1 MVTVLTVKEIYDL
14 KLFFDLNLCCS
25 SDLLL
30 IYGKFGVFTTSHAQ
44 LQPKKLP
51 IFTQLK
57 KILFCKNLQIH
68 ALQKG

>member
-44 LQPKKLP
+44 LQPKNYPFLR
-51 IFTQLK
+51 
-57 KILFCKNLQIH
+57 N
-68 ALQKG
+68 